1 MWTPPA
7 ISRKIGRLRPRKL
20 FVNGLLVLLLVFG
33 MRSCSRLQYAH
44 GVFSGLVVIDD
55 VLASRKHHPLF
66 GETWDCTYAI
76 VALTDAAPQRPPS
89 PKQITNWKYR
99 FGGDWAP
106 TPAPPLGD
114 TTRDALSFCSE
125 YFAAD
130 VASRLRTALTTPGSW
145 YVRDGVGENLY
156 IYAPKQDIA
165 AKIRFG
171 D

>member
-7 ISRKIGRLRPRKL
+7 RSRKIRRIRPRKL
-20 FVNGLLVLLLVFG
+20 FVNGFLVLLLVFG

-44 GVFSGLVVIDD
+44 AVFSGLVVIDD
-55 VLASRKHHPLF
+55 VLASRRWHPLL
-66 GETWDCTYAI
+66 GEPWDCTYAI
-76 VALTDAAPQRPPS
+76 VALTDTAPERPPS

-99 FGGDWAP
+99 FGGDWQP
-106 TPAPPLGD
+106 TPEPPLHD
-114 TTRDALSFCSE
+114 TTRAALAFCAQ
-125 YFAAD
+125 YFSAD
-130 VASRLRTALTTPGSW
+130 VATRLRTTLTTPGSW

-156 IYAPKQDIA
+156 IYAPKHDIA